1 MTLQDFLKTPYA
13 RNARGPEALD
23 CWGQVRLARVHL
35 FSKPDLPMFNAVASG
50 DVRRMTRVVA
60 AAVHSLG
67 FQKVSLRP
75 GAIATAWTDSLC
87 WHVGI
92 VVPVDGR
99 LMVLDTN
106 DKVGPRLSAP
116 RAFENR
122 FTRVEFYDH

>member
-23 CWGQVRLARVHL
+23 CWGQVRLARIHL
-35 FSKPDLPMFNAVASG
+35 FGKPALPMFSTVTSG
-50 DVRRMTRVVA
+50 DARRMTRAVG

-67 FQKVSLRP
+67 FHEVAMRP
-75 GAIATAWTDSLC
+75 GAIATAWTASLC

-92 VVPVDGR
+92 VVSVDGR

-106 DKVGPRLSAP
+106 DKAGPRLSAP
-116 RAFENR
+116 RAFESR
-122 FTRVEFYDH
+122 FTRVAFYDN